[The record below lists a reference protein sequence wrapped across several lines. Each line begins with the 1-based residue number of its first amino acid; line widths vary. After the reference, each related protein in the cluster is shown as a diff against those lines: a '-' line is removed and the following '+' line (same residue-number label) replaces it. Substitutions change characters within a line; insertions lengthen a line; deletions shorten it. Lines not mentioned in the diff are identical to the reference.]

1 MDWDDCYPT
10 PSSGRGPTA
19 LCLHEMEWSFPRTLT
34 EGRLVRRYK
43 RFLADVEL
51 PSGEVVVAHCVN
63 TGRML
68 GCSDPG
74 SMVWLEPA
82 PPQSKR
88 KLQWTWVL
96 TKTPSDIMVGVHTG
110 YPNRFVAEAL
120 RQGSLASL
128 KGYAHVRTE
137 VRMGASSRVDVLLTD
152 HETCPQCWV
161 EVKNVTLARDG
172 VAFFPDAVTERGRKH
187 LDELS
192 ARVAEGDRAA
202 MVFVVQR
209 SDVHSFRP
217 ADDIDARY
225 GETLRSAVETGGV
238 EAYALRV
245 EPSPSGLRLLDQIPV
260 MLSE

>member
-1 MDWDDCYPT
+1 
-10 PSSGRGPTA
+10 
-19 LCLHEMEWSFPRTLT
+19 MEWSFPRALT

-68 GCSDPG
+68 GCSEPG

-96 TKTPSDIMVGVHTG
+96 TKTLSDIMVGVHTG

-120 RQGSLASL
+120 RQNALAAL
-128 KGYAHVRTE
+128 TGYDEVRTE
-137 VRMGASSRVDVLLTD
+137 VRMGESSRVDVLLDGHST
-152 HETCPQCWV
+152 HPRCWV
-161 EVKNVTLARDG
+161 EVKNVTLAEDG
-172 VAFFPDAVTERGRKH
+172 VAYFPDAVTERGRKH
-187 LDELS
+187 LNELA
-192 ARVAEGDRAA
+192 ARVVEGDRAA
-202 MVFVVQR
+202 MVYVIQR
-209 SDVHSFRP
+209 TDVTSFRP
-217 ADDIDARY
+217 ADDIDPGY
-225 GETLRSAVETGGV
+225 GEVLRCVVGFGGV

-245 EPSPSGLRLLDQIPV
+245 EPSLLGLRLVDHIPL